1 MSILASLAK
10 AYERLPEKPS
20 FGFSSEKIGFLI
32 SLNPDGSVANVTDLR
47 TGIGNKKTAPLM
59 QVPQAV
65 KRTVGIASNFLWDKT
80 SYVLGVTA
88 GEGKRVADEHAA
100 FVKRHLEAL
109 AGEEDEGLKAL
120 SLFLTHW
127 KPEHFIA
134 TLWPDDM
141 RDQNVVFALETERL
155 KNIRIHD
162 RPSAK
167 NLWAKLSSEGDK
179 SFAACLVSG
188 ENAPVSR
195 LHPSIKG
202 VWGGQP
208 SGASIVSFNLDA
220 FTSYGHEQGEN
231 APVSE
236 AAVFAYTTALNR
248 FLEKDSKNR
257 VQLGDAS
264 TVFWAD
270 ASDASDAE
278 AADEAESFFARW
290 FSDIDESIEDKK
302 VAALLAKMRS
312 GLPIKD
318 FAPGL
323 ADGVR
328 FYVLGLA
335 PNAARISIRFYFES
349 DFGTLAENYQRFVK
363 EMQIEPEPREG
374 FPPFW
379 KYLAETAVLGKR
391 ENVPPK
397 LAGDWMRAIL
407 TGRPYPLTLMS
418 SVQMRIRADKD
429 INALRIAMLKSVL
442 IRNYKMEVP
451 VALDTENRNK
461 GYLLGRLF
469 AAYEQA
475 QRAALGDKV
484 NATIKDK
491 FYGTASAQPRRV
503 FALLDK
509 GSINHLSKLGKAKPG
524 YRVVIE
530 REIADIMGIMQPGED
545 PFPASMSSEE
555 QALFGV
561 GYYHQRNHFFKPKS
575 DETSATKDTK

>member
-10 AYERLPEKPS
+10 AYERLPDAPP
-20 FGFSSEKIGFLI
+20 FGFSAEKIGFLI
-32 SLNPDGSVANVTDLR
+32 SLNADGSVANVTDLR
-47 TGIGNKKTAPLM
+47 AGAGNKKISPLM
-59 QVPQAV
+59 PVPQAV
-65 KRTVGIASNFLWDKT
+65 KRTVGIVSNFLWDKT

-88 GEGKRVADEHAA
+88 GEGKRLTVEHAA

-109 AGEEDEGLKAL
+109 AAQEDEGLKAL
-120 SLFLTHW
+120 CQFLTHW
-127 KPEHFIA
+127 KPEQFIA
-134 TLWPDDM
+134 PLWSDDIK
-141 RDQNVVFALETERL
+141 DQNVVFALETERR
-155 KNIRIHD
+155 KDIRIHD
-162 RPSAK
+162 RPAAK
-167 NLWAKLSSEGDK
+167 NLWANLVSEGDRN
-179 SFAACLVSG
+179 FAACLVSG

-202 VWGGQP
+202 VWGGQS

-270 ASDASDAE
+270 ASKVEVAE
-278 AADEAESFFARW
+278 EVESLFGSLFN
-290 FSDIDESIEDKK
+290 DVDESMQSDK
-302 VAALLAKMRS
+302 VGGLLAKIRS

-318 FAPGL
+318 FAPEL
-323 ADGVR
+323 EKGVR

-335 PNAARISIRFYFES
+335 PNAARISIRFYFED
-349 DFGTLAENYQRFVK
+349 DFGTLAANYQRFIQD
-363 EMQIEPEPREG
+363 MQILPEPREG

-407 TGRPYPLTLMS
+407 TGRPYPLTLIS
-418 SVQMRIRADKD
+418 AVQMRIRADKD
-429 INALRIAMLKSVL
+429 INALRVAMLKAVL

-509 GSINHLSKLGKAKPG
+509 GSVNHLSKLGKAKPG

-530 REIADIMGIMQPGED
+530 REIAEIMGIMRPGED
-545 PFPASMSSEE
+545 PFPASMSAEE

-575 DETSATKDTK
+575 DETLAIKDAT

>member
-1 MSILASLAK
+1 MSILSSLAK
-10 AYERLPEKPS
+10 AYERLPNAPP
-20 FGFSSEKIGFLI
+20 FGFSAEKIGFLI
-32 SLNPDGSVANVTDLR
+32 SLNPDGNVASVTDLR
-47 TGIGNKKTAPLM
+47 TGAGNKKIAPLM

-65 KRTVGIASNFLWDKT
+65 KRTVGITSNFLWDKT

-88 GEGKRVADEHAA
+88 GEGKRVADEHSA
-100 FVKRHLEAL
+100 FVKRHVEAL
-109 AGEEDEGLKAL
+109 AGQEDEGLKAL
-120 SLFLTHW
+120 TLFLTHW
-127 KPEHFIA
+127 KPEKFIA
-134 TLWPDDM
+134 PIWLEDM
-141 RDQNVVFALETERL
+141 KDQNVVFALEVERL
-155 KNIRIHD
+155 KNIRVHD
-162 RPSAK
+162 RPAAK

-202 VWGGQP
+202 VWGGQS

-270 ASDASDAE
+270 ASKAE
-278 AADEAESFFARW
+278 NANDAESFFASM
-290 FSDIDESIEDKK
+290 FSDVDESMESKK
-302 VAALLAKMRS
+302 VAVLLAKMRS

-318 FAPGL
+318 FAPEL
-323 ADGVR
+323 EKGVR

-335 PNAARISIRFYFES
+335 PNAARISIRFYFED
-349 DFGTLAENYQRFVK
+349 DFGTLATNYQRFVQD
-363 EMQIEPEPREG
+363 MRIEPEPREDY
-374 FPPFW
+374 PPFW

-509 GSINHLSKLGKAKPG
+509 GSVNHLSKLGKVKPG

-530 REIADIMGIMQPGED
+530 REIADIVAVMQPGDD
-545 PFPASMSSEE
+545 PFPASMSAEE

-561 GYYHQRNHFFKPKS
+561 GYYHQRNQFFKPKS
-575 DETSATKDTK
+575 DETSATKDAK

>member
-1 MSILASLAK
+1 MSILASLNS
-10 AYERLPEKPS
+10 AYERFASKNEIAS
-20 FGFSSEKIGFLI
+20 FGFATQSIHCCIVIDAEGKQVGPPVLWHKNEKGKPSARSEIVPYFGGR
-32 SLNPDGSVANVTDLR
+32 SGQN
-47 TGIGNKKTAPLM
+47 AP
-59 QVPQAV
+59 PY
-65 KRTVGIASNFLWDKT
+65 FLWDNT
-80 SYVLGVTA
+80 AYVLGVSA
-88 GEGKRVADEHAA
+88 KEAFDAGKRFLDFKNYHLSALDGANDDGLLAVA
-100 FVKRHLEAL
+100 K
-109 AGEEDEGLKAL
+109 
-120 SLFLTHW
+120 FLTNW
-127 KPEHFIA
+127 NPSDFSIA
-134 TLWPDDM
+134 GFPDDV
-141 RDQNVVFALETERL
+141 RDRNIIFRLESDKIFLHERPAAISL
-155 KNIRIHD
+155 WQKIYKPDTIGEAVCLISGERAEIARLHPPIISFDNPARIVSFD
-162 RPSAK
+162 KDNDAF
-167 NLWAKLSSEGDK
+167 SSYGH
-179 SFAACLVSG
+179 SQA
-188 ENAPVSR
+188 ENAPTG
-195 LHPSIKG
+195 IK
-202 VWGGQP
+202 
-208 SGASIVSFNLDA
+208 
-220 FTSYGHEQGEN
+220 
-231 APVSE
+231 
-236 AAVFAYTTALNR
+236 AAFAYTAVINK
-248 FLEKDSKNR
+248 FLASKSKNR

-270 ASDASDAE
+270 ASDAE
-278 AADEAESFFARW
+278 VVNEAESLFGSLFNDVDETMQ
-290 FSDIDESIEDKK
+290 SDK
-302 VAALLAKMRS
+302 VGVLLSKMRS

-318 FAPGL
+318 FAPEL
-323 ADGVR
+323 EKGVR
-328 FYVLGLA
+328 FYILGLA
-335 PNAARISIRFYFES
+335 PNAARISIRFYFED
-349 DFGTLAENYQRFVK
+349 DFGTLAANYQRFIQD
-363 EMQIEPEPREG
+363 MRIEPEPHEG
-374 FPPFW
+374 FPPFR

-509 GSINHLSKLGKAKPG
+509 GSVNHLSKLGKAKPG
-524 YRVVIE
+524 YRVLIE

-545 PFPASMSSEE
+545 PFPASMSAEE

-561 GYYHQRNHFFKPKS
+561 GYYHQRNQFFKPKKA
-575 DETSATKDTK
+575 ETLAIEDAK